1 VEVAERQELIRR
13 LCSFEARR
21 AGTDAE
27 RRAANDLAG
36 VLRGQGRRADVEP
49 TYVHPQWATVHAL
62 HCALGV
68 AGGLVALVSPPIGFA
83 IVLVTAVSMYLD
95 LNGRLYLLR
104 SLFFRRASQNVVS
117 PGRSSGAEARVV
129 LCAHYDAAQVGRAY
143 DPGSARIASRVASAL
158 PFPVGPFRVLFWSL
172 ALLLPALG
180 ARMADIDAGWV
191 SLLQLLPTLALML
204 GVVLLADIALSPITP
219 GANDNASGV
228 ATALSVA
235 QALDDDPP
243 ANLDVWVLLTGAEEC
258 IQEGMRAFVR
268 SRSGDLPKQGTYFV
282 CVDTVGAG
290 EVRFETAAGWVV
302 TFPMDRRLAEL
313 CEAIATADAEGA
325 GRYGA
330 RPLRRATAGDSFP
343 PRVRGYASTTITC
356 VPDAGIVEGLHTAA
370 DTPGRVDG
378 DALEHAHGFTLAL
391 VRLLDRDVARR
402 RR

>member
-1 VEVAERQELIRR
+1 MEVAERQELIRR

-36 VLRGQGRRADVEP
+36 LLRGQGRRADVEP
-49 TYVHPQWATVHAL
+49 TYVHPQWATVHAV
-62 HCALGV
+62 HCALAV
-68 AGGLVALVSPPIGFA
+68 AGGLVALASPPVGFA

-117 PGRSSGAEARVV
+117 PGGRPEADARVV
-129 LCAHYDAAQVGRAY
+129 LCAHYDAAQVGRVY
-143 DPGSARIASRVASAL
+143 DPGSAGIASRVASAL
-158 PFPVGPFRVLFWSL
+158 PFPIGPFRVLFWSI

-180 ARMADIDAGWV
+180 ARMADLDAGWV
-191 SLLQLLPTLALML
+191 SLLQLLPTLVLML
-204 GVVLLADIALSPITP
+204 GFVLLADIALSPVTP

-235 QALDDDPP
+235 QVLDDEPP

-268 SRSGDLPKQGTYFV
+268 SRSGDLPRQNTYFV
-282 CVDTVGAG
+282 CIDTVGAG
-290 EVRFETAAGWVV
+290 EVRYETAAGWVV

-313 CEAIATADAEGA
+313 CEAIAAADEESSN
-325 GRYGA
+325 GRPA

-343 PRVRGYASTTITC
+343 PRVRGYASTTIACLPETGH
-356 VPDAGIVEGLHTAA
+356 VDGIHTAA
-370 DTPGRVDG
+370 DTPGRVES
-378 DALEHAHGFTLAL
+378 DALERAHRFTLDL

-402 RR
+402 GR